1 MGALRLI
8 AVLAHGT
15 LVVGQQMG
23 GGDSMAGGQPM
34 DPCMNFDCGML
45 SDAMQAINP
54 CCGGGDDACMNVD
67 CAVDAGMYP
76 ECCGGGD
83 DACMNVDCAVD
94 AGMYPECCGSDQGGG
109 CTCSDGM
116 MIDEASCEAA
126 MTGYVW
132 TAGWEDLPGV
142 CSGGQFS
149 DEASC
154 TFHTWECGDEE
165 EGPPEW

>member
-45 SDAMQAINP
+45 SDAMQAISP
-54 CCGGGDDACMNVD
+54 
-67 CAVDAGMYP
+67 
-76 ECCGGGD
+76 CCGGGD

-109 CTCSDGM
+109 CTCSNGM